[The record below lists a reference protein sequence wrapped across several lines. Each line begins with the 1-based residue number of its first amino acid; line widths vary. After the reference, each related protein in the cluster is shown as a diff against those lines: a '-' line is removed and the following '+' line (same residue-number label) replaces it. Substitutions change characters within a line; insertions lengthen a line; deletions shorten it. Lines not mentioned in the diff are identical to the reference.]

1 MSEPGRTYILQSLTA
16 LDQTAWAPVQS
27 PVVGTGSDLTVEV
40 PFGVATGFIRV
51 SVE

>member
-16 LDQTAWAPVQS
+16 LDQTAWTPVQS